1 MPQTRSQKAA
11 AAAGDFVAQAKAS
24 DECIVLKGWDH
35 WLVTDADTVTTLQL
49 RPSEYLTQG
58 SKSIAPYWFVERLRN
73 RAAIS
78 DFLRARTSIPV
89 PVSRIETQDGGR
101 MCLKTER
108 VNNGIT
114 LLDFLLAK
122 GNGPKRELAVRT
134 VEKQLQE
141 DIVPQLQALR
151 SNTTGS
157 VDPEIPFFPPF
168 VVFGKDRRQWNRI
181 VSETPE
187 FVLCHTAL
195 DEQNIYIDPTTF
207 KITAIDGW
215 DCAGYFPLYFELPL
229 LTLEAG
235 ADPFRE
241 AREQALAFF
250 GLTQNDMRDDSRINP
265 EAAQKLL

>member
-1 MPQTRSQKAA
+1 MAA
-11 AAAGDFVAQAKAS
+11 AAAGDFIAQAKAS
-24 DECIVLKGWDH
+24 DECIILKGWDH

-58 SKSIAPYWFVERLRN
+58 SKPIAPYWFAERLRN
-73 RAAIS
+73 RAAIG

-101 MCLKTER
+101 VCLKTER
-108 VNNGIT
+108 ITNGIA
-114 LLDFLLAK
+114 LLDFLLTK
-122 GNGPKRELAVRT
+122 GNRPKRELAVRA
-134 VEKQLQE
+134 VKKQLQD

-168 VVFGKDRRQWNRI
+168 FVFGKDRRQWNRV
-181 VSETPE
+181 VSEKQE
-187 FVLCHTAL
+187 FVLCHTAF

-215 DCAGYFPLYFELPL
+215 DCAGYFPSYFEHPL
-229 LTLEAG
+229 LTIETG
-235 ADPFRE
+235 ADPFPE
-241 AREQALAFF
+241 AQERALALF
-250 GLTQNDMRDDSRINP
+250 GLTPNDMRDDSTINP
-265 EAAQKLL
+265 EAAQKLP